1 MDLNSFIAFVTA
13 LAALIVA
20 TVTYYQLKHSRFAL
34 GVDLILKLEA
44 QFDQAEMK
52 AARSRAAK
60 ALIPKLAA
68 PDELLL
74 STDLEPV
81 LDFFETLGLL
91 VRRRAVDEE
100 LAWNS
105 FSYWLLRYA
114 ALAPH
119 QIKARRRLE
128 SDWTYYEEFEHL
140 AKRLTDFD
148 SRRRNLTKGPS
159 LSKELLASF
168 LAEEAAEQP
177 EQPDSELPAAP
188 D

>member
-1 MDLNSFIAFVTA
+1 M
-13 LAALIVA
+13 
-20 TVTYYQLKHSRFAL
+20 R
-34 GVDLILKLEA
+34 
-44 QFDQAEMK
+44 

-68 PDELLL
+68 QVDL

-114 ALAPH
+114 ALAPD
-119 QIKARRRLE
+119 QIKARRRSE

-140 AKRLTDFD
+140 AERLTQFEAGK
-148 SRRRNLTKGPS
+148 RNLPERPA
-159 LSKELLASF
+159 LSKALLASF
-168 LAEEAAEQP
+168 LTEEAAE
-177 EQPDSELPAAP
+177 EPDDYEKSGTRRV
-188 D
+188 